1 MRYLIVRTEV
11 RAVASDELVR
21 AWSRGGCVRDERLSP
36 EPRRQTATADD
47 LPAAL
52 RLARALTATGA
63 VRSGR
68 YRVKVLPF
76 GPREVPPG

>member
-11 RAVASDELVR
+11 RAIASDELAH
-21 AWSRGGCVRDERLSP
+21 AWSHGRSVRDEQTRP

-52 RLARALTATGA
+52 VLARALAATGQ
-63 VRSGR
+63 VRTGR
-68 YRVKVLPF
+68 CRVKVLPF
-76 GPREVPPG
+76 GPREVRGH